1 MTVDHKLDLADLE
14 CGDLAI
20 ALMKALKG
28 INVNNMRELLN
39 DRDQQTVYLNPDCGF
54 GTFADRPVNTT
65 EIAQKKLEA
74 IARAAGELRKGMKYK
89 SGHSTNIRSID

>member
-1 MTVDHKLDLADLE
+1 MPAVDHKLDLADMG

-28 INVNNMRELLN
+28 INVNKVRELLKY
-39 DRDQQTVYLNPDCGF
+39 RDPQTVYLNPDCGF

-74 IARAAGELRKGMKYK
+74 IARAAGELR
-89 SGHSTNIRSID
+89 N